1 MTQEGRS
8 PILCSLEP
16 MDPARLIATR
26 KKRNYSPRPDVT
38 LRGLDQKRTTRPWP
52 SARKLQS
59 QKKKLHL
66 TTQTVNKILPIYV
79 A

>member
-16 MDPARLIATR
+16 MDPARLNATR

-38 LRGLDQKRTTRPWP
+38 LRGLDQKRTAIPWP
-52 SARKLQS
+52 NARIRQS
-59 QKKKLHL
+59 QKKAPPYDP
-66 TTQTVNKILPIYV
+66 NCE
-79 A
+79 